1 MMKYSDVDKISLY
14 SRARHVCLA
23 ASVIKARVQHRRR
36 FRGLLFVAAQQAL
49 ESGAR
54 SSALE
59 YYKACLDLM
68 QPDPWKEGVEDAS
81 YDETLS
87 VYSRAAELYWYQDQ
101 DSEAH
106 RLIAA
111 IFRGGRS
118 AADKAPAWILQSRL
132 FAQRGDLA
140 AAFQS

>member
-1 MMKYSDVDKISLY
+1 M
-14 SRARHVCLA
+14 
-23 ASVIKARVQHRRR
+23 
-36 FRGLLFVAAQQAL
+36 AAQQAV

-59 YYKACLDLM
+59 YYEACLDLM
-68 QPDPWKEGVEDAS
+68 HPDPWNEGAEDVY
-81 YDETLS
+81 YDESLS
-87 VYSRAAELYWYQDQ
+87 VYTRAAELYWYQQ
-101 DSEAH
+101 KHSEAH
-106 RLIAA
+106 RLIAS

>member
-1 MMKYSDVDKISLY
+1 MMKYSNIDKTSLY

-23 ASVIKARVQHRRR
+23 ANVIKSQVQHRRR
-36 FRGLLFVAAQQAL
+36 FRELLFQAAQQAV

-54 SSALE
+54 SSALQ
-59 YYKACLDLM
+59 YYEICLDLM
-68 QPDPWKEGVEDAS
+68 QPDPWKEGVEDAY

-87 VYSRAAELYWYQDQ
+87 VHSRAAELYWYQGQHSD
-101 DSEAH
+101 AH
-106 RLIAA
+106 RLISS

-132 FAQRGDLA
+132 LAQRGDLS
-140 AAFQS
+140 AAFKS